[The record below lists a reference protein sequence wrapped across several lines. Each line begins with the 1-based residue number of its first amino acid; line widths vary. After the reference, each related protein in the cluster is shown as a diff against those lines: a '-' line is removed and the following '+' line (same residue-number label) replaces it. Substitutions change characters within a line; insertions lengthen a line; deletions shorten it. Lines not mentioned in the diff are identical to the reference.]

1 MNSSNELVE
10 ALAPVIAAFEQL
22 QISHC
27 IGGSIASSF
36 HGAARA
42 TMDVDVLCDISKDL
56 IADFL
61 KFFGTD
67 YYVSEP
73 AVRDAVERR
82 SCFNLIHIPT
92 AFKIDV
98 FVSEGRPF
106 DSIRMQRATREDLGE
121 DRVISVP
128 MTSLEDVI
136 ISKLEW
142 FRKGNETSERQWN
155 DVSRLARLMGESI
168 DLVYLRDAAESVG
181 VADLLNRLLE
191 QV

>member
-1 MNSSNELVE
+1 LNSSNELVE